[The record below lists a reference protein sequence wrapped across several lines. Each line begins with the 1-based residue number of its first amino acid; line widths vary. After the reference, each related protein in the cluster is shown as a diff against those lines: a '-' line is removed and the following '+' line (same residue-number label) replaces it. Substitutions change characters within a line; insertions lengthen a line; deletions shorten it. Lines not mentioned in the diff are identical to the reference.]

1 MAKSGKSP
9 AAGKGTGKHKRADDS
24 AEDSQ
29 DETGSQEAS
38 GDDSDEPES
47 PKSSKRGSGKHAVSG
62 KQKVSGKTSGS
73 FKKSTGR
80 MKSVGPKLSGHELIP
95 VVCSECYEELTYDTG
110 STATEIVCP
119 VCEHSAGKPQDADL
133 HHIADKRRSE
143 KKSFLTVFVIW
154 AVGAFGF
161 AGWAVLAQNPVHAA
175 DNGMF
180 WGPLGVGLLAFM
192 IVLVL
197 IFKYENNRWETYF

>member
-9 AAGKGTGKHKRADDS
+9 AAGKGTGKHKRAAES

-38 GDDSDEPES
+38 GDDSEEAEPS
-47 PKSSKRGSGKHAVSG
+47 PKSSKRASG

-133 HHIADKRRSE
+133 HHIADKRRGE
-143 KKSFLTVFVIW
+143 KKSFITVFAIW
-154 AVGAFGF
+154 FVGALGW
-161 AGWAVLAQNPVHAA
+161 GSWAVLAQNPVHAA

-180 WGPLGVGLLAFM
+180 WGPAGVGILAFLIVM
-192 IVLVL
+192 ILV
-197 IFKYENNRWETYF
+197 FKYENNRWETYF